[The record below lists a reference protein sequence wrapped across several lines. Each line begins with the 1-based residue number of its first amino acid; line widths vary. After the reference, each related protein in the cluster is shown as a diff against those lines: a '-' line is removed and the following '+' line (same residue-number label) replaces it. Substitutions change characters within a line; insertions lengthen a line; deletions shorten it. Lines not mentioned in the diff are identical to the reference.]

1 MMQRRKLIVGAA
13 ALLAASMTL
22 GLHVMMR
29 TRYAPTPYDDVL
41 DRLGNRDWAQKFGAQ
56 AMTPDFQADAAAAR
70 LRTLL
75 VNGDLNTA
83 ATRDAGEGRLKEAAQ
98 WLVPE
103 SVALMAKL
111 AAKVATP

>member
-1 MMQRRKLIVGAA
+1 MTVPEALDAVVAELVAVG
-13 ALLAASMTL
+13 L
-22 GLHVMMR
+22 
-29 TRYAPTPYDDVL
+29 P
-41 DRLGNRDWAQKFGAQ
+41 
-56 AMTPDFQADAAAAR
+56 
-70 LRTLL
+70 
-75 VNGDLNTA
+75 